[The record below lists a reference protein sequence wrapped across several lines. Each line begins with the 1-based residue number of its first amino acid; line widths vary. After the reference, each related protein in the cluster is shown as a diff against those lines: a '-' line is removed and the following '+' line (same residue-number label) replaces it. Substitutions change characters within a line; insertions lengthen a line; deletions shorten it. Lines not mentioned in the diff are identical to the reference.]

1 MFKYKDGPWLL
12 ACQDKNEH
20 VQNIGIGGGGGPRR
34 EIGVE
39 TPSPLQA

>member
-1 MFKYKDGPWLL
+1 MFKYKDGTWLL

-20 VQNIGIGGGGGPRR
+20 VQNIGIGGGPRR